1 MPILIITIGKMARAK
16 RMQIESKILAWA
28 YERII
33 ADSHWLIPLVLMVLW
48 RLVHLLVLQVILL
61 VLQVILLVLNLVL
74 VVDLTCLHKTL
85 VEVYC
90 LQQSYLEYP
99 EPYMPYCIRHFRRT
113 ILFVRY
119 RLNTFLGHH

>member
-85 VEVYC
+85 VDNYVDN
-90 LQQSYLEYP
+90 
-99 EPYMPYCIRHFRRT
+99 ID
-113 ILFVRY
+113 
-119 RLNTFLGHH
+119 